1 MHAACS
7 LSCPTHL
14 LQDLLMQTAE
24 QPNAR
29 RIHELVMPLRDDAD
43 DVGVAV
49 GVRGF
54 LSAMLQRD
62 EARQQLPLLQRRSP
76 LVVLLEAQ
84 LERFVE
90 LFVGLVLSMPLV
102 AGQQRAAG
110 VPGLVFIGG
119 RALDVAPLVVGQSR

>member
-1 MHAACS
+1 
-7 LSCPTHL
+7 
-14 LQDLLMQTAE
+14 MQTAE